1 MPFLNIV
8 SLITGTPAGQTA
20 SAAGG
25 AVSAEQANGQAGSE
39 FAPVLNEQVQQ
50 LQNAAQGQAQSSTP
64 VPGLVAAFLQRLSII
79 ATDEAGAAAGE
90 GGEKIQAL
98 MGKILELLQ
107 QQMQAALGQD
117 ADFGAG
123 NGAQA
128 GAQGKGNAA
137 ITVETL
143 VNLQPA
149 QVQEIAELLG
159 TSYEEVEMALSYL
172 VKEHLDGASEFV
184 VPVATQES
192 DTQTL
197 SIVKAAKKAGAVIIA
212 DGLIDLA
219 AIAKTRV
226 MVENAEEGKPRAP
239 AAVVVPS
246 VFSALEVVMS
256 TDAPLAEEAE
266 VEVVAEVSSENDSL
280 ESGAELLG
288 FAAATFSQ
296 SGEQPSSEDESADT
310 IFAEDDAEDNGEEVI
325 AEDLLGMP
333 IIVAAPQPLPVLA
346 ASGTQTII
354 PQALADSKSSVTSV
368 LGTPLKSGFR
378 GASAGSL
385 SAGDIPD
392 AAPLGFAAADRS
404 ARPLPTKAELGL
416 PANANA
422 KLNANEK
429 ADLVQRAIQVSD
441 RALEKLGADKN
452 ADKIAEQIK
461 RATSSFQPE
470 SRIELPK
477 DIPIDNNVK
486 FTPRMTV
493 DEFAPSRDFMDSTD
507 SGVRKI
513 GEVAE
518 GLSAL
523 REAPATTP
531 RKGVDRSAELAS
543 RSQQS
548 QSFPPVA
555 EQVVVRMRDV
565 VNKDAKQIQISLDPK
580 ELGKVDVR
588 MDVANDGRT
597 QITITVDK
605 KETLE
610 LLQRDRVSLE
620 KALAEM
626 GMKTDSGSMNF
637 NLREQPRGQQQMAEQ
652 NMQQGGRG
660 WQGEPLPEELREE
673 LQPTQ
678 PYRAGY
684 ILAIDEGVNISV

>member
-1 MPFLNIV
+1 MSFLNIV

-25 AVSAEQANGQAGSE
+25 AVSAEQANGQASSE

-107 QQMQAALGQD
+107 QQMQAALGQG

-197 SIVKAAKKAGAVIIA
+197 SIVKAAKKAGAAIIA

-219 AIAKTRV
+219 TIAKTRV
-226 MVENAEEGKPRAP
+226 VVENAEEGKPLAS

-246 VFSALEVVMS
+246 VFSALEAVRGA
-256 TDAPLAEEAE
+256 DALIAEEAE
-266 VEVVAEVSSENDSL
+266 VEIVAEVSGESDSL
-280 ESGAELLG
+280 DSGAELFG

-296 SGEQPSSEDESADT
+296 SGEQSSSEDESADT
-310 IFAEDDAEDNGEEVI
+310 IFAEEDAEDNGEEVI

-346 ASGTQTII
+346 TSGTQTII
-354 PQALADSKSSVTSV
+354 PQALADSKSSASSV
-368 LGTPLKSGFR
+368 LGTQLKSGFR
-378 GASAGSL
+378 GV
-385 SAGDIPD
+385 AGDIPD
-392 AAPLGFAAADRS
+392 AVPLGFEAAGRS
-404 ARPLPTKAELGL
+404 VRPLPTKAELGL

-422 KLNANEK
+422 KMNANEK
-429 ADLVQRAIQVSD
+429 ADLAQRAIQASD

-486 FTPRMTV
+486 FAPRMAV
-493 DEFAPSRDFMDSTD
+493 DEIAPSRDFLDSTD

-523 REAPATTP
+523 REAPATAL

-565 VNKDAKQIQISLDPK
+565 ANKDAKQIQISLDPK

-597 QITITVDK
+597 QITMTVDK
-605 KETLE
+605 KETLD